1 MDKEEV
7 IKLIDSSSTKKSK
20 LIIQLLYSSGLRVS
34 EIVNLKSKD
43 LNLNENTGWVRAGN
57 GKKDRMFFISK
68 KLSIDTN
75 FIKEKFQSSEWH
87 HTSSHYNKTD
97 YFDLNEI
104 EEYLNENPKKIVIA
118 PRKWFFDPS
127 MANQDL
133 IPNNWI
139 KI

>member
-57 GKKDRMFFISK
+57 GKKDRMF
-68 KLSIDTN
+68 
-75 FIKEKFQSSEWH
+75 
-87 HTSSHYNKTD
+87 
-97 YFDLNEI
+97 
-104 EEYLNENPKKIVIA
+104 
-118 PRKWFFDPS
+118 
-127 MANQDL
+127 
-133 IPNNWI
+133 
-139 KI
+139 